1 MKNDLSFGWEKED
14 ERINKGM
21 RIPPKEKLIW
31 LREMN
36 EWTDKVLSNKQKE
49 VRRRLNEKKSV

>member
-1 MKNDLSFGWEKED
+1 MRNDLSFGWEKED

-36 EWTDKVLSNKQKE
+36 EWTDKVLSNKQKG